1 MSGTTDLTHKDVLR
15 ILQIVDQAEDVEVV
29 VEYGGMKLRVQKG
42 TVATG
47 GAGSGVPNRVETQP
61 TVAKVEQ
68 ADTTPVGPSELKA
81 NTSSADDTE
90 KMSEIPD
97 GAVTVTA
104 PMHGIFYRA
113 SSPTTPPFVDV
124 GSRFGPEDTIALIEV
139 MKLFNNVEA
148 GVGGTVLEIRAS
160 NAEMVEEGQILFVV
174 QPD

>member
-1 MSGTTDLTHKDVLR
+1 MSGTTDLTHNDVLR
-15 ILQIVDQAEDVEVV
+15 ILQIVDQAEDIEVV
-29 VEYGGMKLRVQKG
+29 VEYGAMKLRVQKG
-42 TVATG
+42 AVVTG
-47 GAGSGVPNRVETQP
+47 GSGSKVLNRAETPPADAQVEP
-61 TVAKVEQ
+61 ANP
-68 ADTTPVGPSELKA
+68 TPVVPSEPEA
-81 NTSSADDTE
+81 NIPGADDTQ
-90 KMSEIPD
+90 KKSEVPD